1 MNREVFMML
10 ASELRPYPQPG
21 NSPRGQDVLSVE
33 KQLAV
38 TFYYLKD
45 QSSLARTANAF
56 GVALCAVSV
65 VVRKVCDVVMVLR
78 PQFIKLPS
86 IPQEMAT
93 IGKFFGF
100 EIFESIH
107 QLYTRGTPCCFKQI
121 WRAREIRN
129 LIPLNITLLGG

>member
-33 KQLAV
+33 KRLAV

-45 QSSLARTANAF
+45 QSSLAMTANAF

-93 IGKFFGF
+93 IGKFFGLKSSKVF
-100 EIFESIH
+100 TSFIRVGRHVVSSKF
-107 QLYTRGTPCCFKQI
+107 GG
-121 WRAREIRN
+121 RAKYI
-129 LIPLNITLLGG
+129 I